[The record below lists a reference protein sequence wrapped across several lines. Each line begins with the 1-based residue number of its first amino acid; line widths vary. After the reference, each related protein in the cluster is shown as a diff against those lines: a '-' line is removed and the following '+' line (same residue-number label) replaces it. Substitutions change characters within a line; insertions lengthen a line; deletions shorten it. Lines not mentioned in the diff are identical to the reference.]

1 MINKL
6 SSDESS
12 SDSSSSES
20 PAPTPPP
27 NQPRIPSSTAAPPGA
42 ALFELE
48 PPSASASILAPPTST
63 ITQPMSTD
71 ASFQRHLLLST
82 SSISTDLTSPVLKRD
97 RDHRVAD
104 MGGFMT
110 STQRDVKSGSGSGT
124 DHMVGGGS
132 LKMMDEDHQALLKV
146 PCTTYSALSPTAA
159 YATGGVACSS
169 SSAPQSVSFPGVDML
184 PKIFEAPVSA
194 LMSTSVAVT
203 PIPPDIDTLIST
215 VAGSNTSPKFKQG
228 HQQMPP
234 NDGVFVHLSTTPA
247 PPPPPPP
254 HPIPPGSL
262 MDDVVNISASPGV
275 KIIGTSTEQTAPVRL
290 LPDLPQHPVK
300 DHHHQHHQQQV
311 RILPNSRVLPSSEA
325 VQLMPD
331 GQVS

>member
-1 MINKL
+1 MNKL

-20 PAPTPPP
+20 SAPTPPP
-27 NQPRIPSSTAAPPGA
+27 NQPRIPSSTAPSSAT

-48 PPSASASILAPPTST
+48 PPPSSASVMAPSTST
-63 ITQPMSTD
+63 NQNVSTD
-71 ASFQRHLLLST
+71 PGLQRHLFLST
-82 SSISTDLTSPVLKRD
+82 TSISSDLTSPVLKRD

-110 STQRDVKSGSGSGT
+110 LSHQPDVKSGGGSGT

-132 LKMMDEDHQALLKV
+132 LKMMDDEHQGLLKV
-146 PCTTYSALSPTAA
+146 PCTSYSALSPTAS
-159 YATGGVACSS
+159 YVTGGAACSVS
-169 SSAPQSVSFPGVDML
+169 TSSASQSMPFPGVDML

-194 LMSTSVAVT
+194 LMSGSVAST
-203 PIPPDIDTLIST
+203 PLPPDIDTLIST
-215 VAGSNTSPKFKQG
+215 VAGSNTSPKFKQS
-228 HQQMPP
+228 HPQMP
-234 NDGVFVHLSTTPA
+234 NDGVYVHLSTTPA

-254 HPIPPGSL
+254 QSLPPGSL

-275 KIIGTSTEQTAPVRL
+275 KIIGTSGDQSAPVRL
-290 LPDLPQHPVK
+290 LPDLQQPPVR
-300 DHHHQHHQQQV
+300 DPNHHQQV
-311 RILPNSRVLPSSEA
+311 RILPNSRPLPSSDA

-331 GQVS
+331 GQVK